1 MRVKI
6 VATLGPASMD
16 RAVMKAMVEHGVRI
30 FRLNFSH
37 SDAAFFAPVVK
48 LIREVEAE
56 AGVPITIMGDLCGPK
71 IRIGEVAGSPLTINK
86 GCAVTLGPS
95 DRRGQGEGCAYIAL
109 DKPELLKGLSQGM
122 RVALSDGM
130 LQFVVTRVVEKDVLF
145 TMEAQNSGILT
156 SNKGIAFP
164 GKHIAVA
171 AVTDKDR
178 RDLHGG
184 LDIGMD
190 AVALSFVQTAEDV
203 LDLRREIEAHG
214 AWIPIVAKIET
225 QHAVENLDA
234 ILEVSD
240 AIMVARGDLGVE
252 MSLAELPIIQKRAIR
267 AARHH
272 QKAVIVATQMLL
284 SMVKN
289 PVPTRAEATD
299 VANAILDGA
308 DCVMLSEETAVGA
321 YPVETVR
328 TMQGIAENAEAYLLE
343 RQGGPFR
350 PSEEKNIVKYLA
362 YSACILADHIGAKAI
377 VCHSTSGNTGRQISS
392 RRPCQAI
399 YSLTTDERVLRALNF
414 FWGVKP
420 RLAPAD
426 VPRHLERVERF
437 VRESPRFEPGEPVIL
452 TAGQP
457 SPGQKIQHTNELKI
471 YYK

>member
-56 AGVPITIMGDLCGPK
+56 VGVPITVMGDLCGPK
-71 IRIGEVAGSPLTINK
+71 IRIGEVAGSPLTIHK

-95 DRRGQGEGCAYIAL
+95 QMRDLAEGCAFIAL
-109 DKPELLKGLSQGM
+109 DKPELLRGLDSGM

-130 LQFVVTRVVEKDVLF
+130 LQFVVTRVVEKDTLYV
-145 TMEAQNSGILT
+145 MEAQNSGILT

-164 GKHIAVA
+164 GKHLAVA

-190 AVALSFVQTAEDV
+190 AVALSFVQTPEDV
-203 LDLRREIEAHG
+203 LDLRKEIEAHG
-214 AWIPIVAKIET
+214 TWIPIVAKIET
-225 QHAVENLDA
+225 QHAVERLAD

-252 MSLAELPIIQKRAIR
+252 MPLSELPIIQKKAIR
-267 AARHH
+267 AARHA

-308 DCVMLSEETAVGA
+308 DCVMLSEETAVGV

-328 TMQGIAENAEAYLLE
+328 TMQGIAENAEGYLLE
-343 RQGGPFR
+343 RQGGPFK
-350 PSEEKNIVKYLA
+350 PSEAQNIVKYLA

-377 VCHSTSGNTGRQISS
+377 VCHSTSGSTGRQISS
-392 RRPCQAI
+392 RRPSQAI
-399 YSLTTDERVLRALNF
+399 YSLTNDERVLRALNF
-414 FWGVKP
+414 CWGVKP
-420 RLAPAD
+420 RLTYPD
-426 VPRHLERVERF
+426 LPRHLDRVEKF
-437 VRESPRFEPGEPVIL
+437 VRDCPELDPGEPVIL

-457 SPGQKIQHTNELKI
+457 TPGQKSQHTNELKI

>member
-1 MRVKI
+1 MRAKI

-56 AGVPITIMGDLCGPK
+56 AGVPITVMGDLCGPK
-71 IRIGEVAGSPLTINK
+71 IRIGEVAGSPLTIHK

-95 DRRGQGEGCAYIAL
+95 QMRNLAEGCAFIAL
-109 DKPELLKGLSQGM
+109 DKPELLRGLDCGM

-130 LQFVVTRVVEKDVLF
+130 LQFVVTQVVVDKNLYLI
-145 TMEAQNSGILT
+145 EAQNSGIVT

-377 VCHSTSGNTGRQISS
+377 VCHSTKIGR
-392 RRPCQAI
+392 AH
-399 YSLTTDERVLRALNF
+399 V
-414 FWGVKP
+414 
-420 RLAPAD
+420 
-426 VPRHLERVERF
+426 
-437 VRESPRFEPGEPVIL
+437 
-452 TAGQP
+452 
-457 SPGQKIQHTNELKI
+457 
-471 YYK
+471 

>member
-6 VATLGPASMD
+6 VATLGPASME
-16 RAVMKAMVEHGVRI
+16 RETMRAMVEHGVRI

-56 AGVPITIMGDLCGPK
+56 AGAPITVMGDLCGPK
-71 IRIGEVAGSPLTINK
+71 IRIGEVTGSPLTIHK
-86 GCAVTLGPS
+86 GCAVNLGPS
-95 DRRGQGEGCAYIAL
+95 AMRDRTEGCAYIAL
-109 DKPELLKGLSQGM
+109 DKPELLKGLEPGM

-130 LQFVVTRVVEKDVLF
+130 LQFVVTSVVEKDVLYL
-145 TMEAQNSGILT
+145 MEAQNSGILT

-164 GKHIAVA
+164 GKRLEVA
-171 AVTDKDR
+171 AVTEKDV

-190 AVALSFVQTAEDV
+190 AVALSFVQTPEDV
-203 LDLRREIEAHG
+203 LDLKREIAAHG
-214 AWIPIVAKIET
+214 TWIPVVAKIET

-252 MSLAELPIIQKRAIR
+252 MSLARLPIIQKRAIR
-267 AARHH
+267 AARHA

-328 TMQGIAENAEAYLLE
+328 TMQGIARNAEDYLLE

-362 YSACILADHIGAKAI
+362 YSACILADHLGARAI
-377 VCHSTSGNTGRQISS
+377 VCHSSSGATGRQVSS
-392 RRPCQAI
+392 RRPAQAI
-399 YSLTTDERVLRALNF
+399 YSLTGDERVLRSLNF

-420 RLAPAD
+420 RLTDPAL
-426 VPRHLERVERF
+426 PRHLERVEKF
-437 VRESPRFEPGEPVIL
+437 VRECPDLAPGEPVIL

-457 SPGQKIQHTNELKI
+457 TPGQKEQHTNELKI